1 MIPTE
6 GLLSIEF
13 YEIVE
18 VTWMSKFKKRDLER
32 KGDKK
37 QQILEKKLIDENLD
51 SLTRSEG
58 EVAELPDEE

>member
-1 MIPTE
+1 
-6 GLLSIEF
+6 
-13 YEIVE
+13 
-18 VTWMSKFKKRDLER
+18 MSKFKKRDLER